1 MVYLHSACVLGHIVA
16 AVLNKECV
24 VKCITIN
31 KREDAT
37 FLIDLKMN
45 SGFPL
50 ARATPPVLFSLV
62 IEMFFFF
69 FFY

>member
-24 VKCITIN
+24 VKCITI
-31 KREDAT
+31 KHEDAT

-62 IEMFFFF
+62 IEMFLSLS
-69 FFY
+69 FY